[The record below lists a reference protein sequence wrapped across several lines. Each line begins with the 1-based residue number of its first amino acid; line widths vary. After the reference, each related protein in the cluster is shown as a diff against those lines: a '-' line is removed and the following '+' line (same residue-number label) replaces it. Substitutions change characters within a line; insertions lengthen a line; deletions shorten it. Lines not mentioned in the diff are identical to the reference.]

1 MIVPASEHLAAAL
14 CELCFEFGDSL
25 LVLEQ
30 DTLDLVDLRYHLLF
44 FVQRLVF
51 DVAYL
56 SHHAVF
62 DFADRLKSGFDL
74 IEDFQRLIVLLLD
87 GEQRVPLGEQGLVF
101 SRFFDA

>member
-1 MIVPASEHLAAAL
+1 LI
-14 CELCFEFGDSL
+14 C
-25 LVLEQ
+25 
-30 DTLDLVDLRYHLLF
+30 DTICCF

-101 SRFFDA
+101 S